1 MGRALFPIL
10 GLAVLLASCAA
21 PPEPSAPSPAPSPVV
36 PKIEEPPVVSKVKV
50 RLRTFAAL
58 NGWAK
63 DQHGEA
69 LKAFQKSCT
78 RLLTLPATR
87 KLAVNGA
94 VNSGTVQDWKPACLV
109 AATLSVQEHLSA
121 KQFFETW
128 FLPYEVQDSQTP
140 NGLFTGYY
148 EPELKGSLV
157 QGGAYQIPLL
167 ARPTDLVSVNM
178 GSFDKDLGGN
188 TIWGR
193 VKNGRLR
200 PYPNRTAIEAGA
212 LGPLTKPIMWVD
224 SSVDA
229 FFLHIQGSGRVRLAN
244 GDIKRVGFAG
254 KNGQPYKSVGRVLI
268 DSGEIPANRLTMD
281 AIRNWVDARP
291 VEGAKLLQ
299 KNPSYIFFRILK
311 GDGPI
316 GAQGVALTAGRSLA
330 IDRRY
335 LPLGVP
341 LWLETH
347 EPLNKN
353 IPFQRLMVA
362 QDTGGAIK
370 GMVRGDIFFGAG
382 ARATKRAGNMKRP
395 GRYFI
400 LLPHSVQPHG

>member
-1 MGRALFPIL
+1 MRWALFPVL
-10 GLAVLLASCAA
+10 GLALASCAT
-21 PPEPSAPSPAPSPVV
+21 PPVSPAPPA
-36 PKIEEPPVVSKVKV
+36 PTPEPTPQVEPGGAKVTV

-63 DQHGEA
+63 DQHGDA

-78 RLLTLPATR
+78 KLLTLPANR
-87 KLAVNGA
+87 KLSVKGA
-94 VNSGTVQDWKPACLV
+94 VNSGTVQDWKPVCLV
-109 AATLSVQEHLSA
+109 AATLSVQDHGVA

-128 FLPYEVQDSQTP
+128 FMPYEVQDPSSK

-157 QGGAYQIPLL
+157 RGGAYQTPLL

-178 GSFDKDLGGN
+178 GTFDENLGGN

-200 PYPNRTAIEAGA
+200 PYPTRSAIESGA
-212 LGPLTKPIMWVD
+212 LGNLSKPILWVD

-229 FFLHIQGSGRVRLAN
+229 FFLHIQGSGRVKLAN
-244 GDIKRVGFAG
+244 GEIKRVGFAG

-268 DSGEIPANRLTMD
+268 DSGEIPASRLTMD
-281 AIRNWVDARP
+281 AIRNWVDTRP
-291 VEGAKLLQ
+291 VEGPKLLQ
-299 KNPSYIFFRILK
+299 KNPSYIFFHILK
-311 GDGPI
+311 GAGPI

-330 IDRRY
+330 IDRRFM
-335 LPLGVP
+335 PLGVP

-370 GMVRGDIFFGAG
+370 GVVRGDIFFGAG
-382 ARATKRAGNMKRP
+382 ERATKRAGNMKRP

-400 LLPHSVQPHG
+400 LLPHSVQP